1 MQDRRN
7 VVTGTLRLWMG
18 PGGFVKHF
26 TEPLGSAGS
35 PCDGTYNRPMPD
47 VSMTEPILTVG
58 ELTRRARQLVESR
71 FPLLWVAGEVCN
83 YVRAASGH
91 CYFSLKDAQAQVR
104 CVCFRQR
111 ALLLDFELVN
121 GMQVE
126 IRALP
131 TLYEPRGEFQ
141 LTVEAVRR
149 AGLGL
154 LYEAFERL
162 KKKLE
167 EEGLFAPERKRPLPA
182 FPRAIGIVTSTAA
195 AALRDVLT
203 TLKRRMPA
211 IPIFVYSAPV
221 QGEGAAA
228 KLAHAIRAASAR
240 AEVEVLLV
248 CRGGGSMEDLWAF
261 NDERVARAIAAC
273 RVPVVTGI
281 GHETDFTIADFV
293 ADVRAATPTAAA
305 AAASPDRSELR
316 ERLAALERRMN
327 SEYMRGVQ
335 RRMQQID
342 YLARRLIHPGQ
353 RLAHRL
359 EALQHLRARLQ
370 VSQRHRL
377 EMLAHRLQRDAAR
390 LAGRRPD
397 VRALHAQCRS
407 LRDRLRAAMRAQFD
421 RRERGLAAAAAH
433 LAHLNPAAVLARGY
447 SLVTTTDGAVVRD
460 SATLRVGQ
468 PVRLAFA
475 RGSAAARIEDN
486 SG

>member
-1 MQDRRN
+1 
-7 VVTGTLRLWMG
+7 
-18 PGGFVKHF
+18 
-26 TEPLGSAGS
+26 
-35 PCDGTYNRPMPD
+35 
-47 VSMTEPILTVG
+47 
-58 ELTRRARQLVESR
+58 
-71 FPLLWVAGEVCN
+71 
-83 YVRAASGH
+83 
-91 CYFSLKDAQAQVR
+91 
-104 CVCFRQR
+104 
-111 ALLLDFELVN
+111 
-121 GMQVE
+121 
-126 IRALP
+126 
-131 TLYEPRGEFQ
+131 
-141 LTVEAVRR
+141 
-149 AGLGL
+149 
-154 LYEAFERL
+154 
-162 KKKLE
+162 
-167 EEGLFAPERKRPLPA
+167 
-182 FPRAIGIVTSTAA
+182 
-195 AALRDVLT
+195 LRDVLT

-221 QGEGAAA
+221 QGDGASA

-273 RVPVVTGI
+273 RMPVVTGI

-293 ADVRAATPTAAA
+293 ADLRAATPTAAA
-305 AAASPDRSELR
+305 AAACPDRSELR

-327 SEYMRGVQ
+327 NEFMRGVQ

-342 YLARRLIHPGQ
+342 YLARRLVHPGQ

-370 VSQRHRL
+370 VAQRHRL

-390 LAGRRPD
+390 LAGHRPD

-407 LRDRLRAAMRAQFD
+407 LHDRLRAAMRAQFD

-447 SLVTTTDGAVVRD
+447 SLVTTADGAVVRD
-460 SATLRVGQ
+460 SATLRAGQ

-475 RGSAAARIEDN
+475 RGSAAARIEDS